1 MVSVVPRWMILCSYQ
16 LVIGT
21 QSYFVPH
28 SKKYIFMFFC
38 KTGHWWHQHMLLK
51 RTRMYYRCLFPVAFV
66 DVHVYDQWTWL
77 LLYVKLYTEPGQIWS
92 SKWCGFCIF
101 LYLTNNDKHLMIT
114 MAEEQIHTRKHT
126 NGADWHAKCRFLPS
140 CALYLQQCI
149 NSPVRS
155 ISTKG
160 RAQGAT
166 G

>member
-1 MVSVVPRWMILCSYQ
+1 MVSVVPWWMILCSYQ
-16 LVIGT
+16 FVIGT

-38 KTGHWWHQHMLLK
+38 ITGHWHQHMLLK
-51 RTRMYYRCLFPVAFV
+51 MTRVYYRCLFPVAFV

-77 LLYVKLYTEPGQIWS
+77 LLYVKLYTEPGQI
-92 SKWCGFCIF
+92 GLPNDVTVCIF
-101 LYLTNNDKHLMIT
+101 LYLINNGKHLMIT

-126 NGADWHAKCRFLPS
+126 NGADWHAKCRFLLS

-160 RAQGAT
+160 RARGAT